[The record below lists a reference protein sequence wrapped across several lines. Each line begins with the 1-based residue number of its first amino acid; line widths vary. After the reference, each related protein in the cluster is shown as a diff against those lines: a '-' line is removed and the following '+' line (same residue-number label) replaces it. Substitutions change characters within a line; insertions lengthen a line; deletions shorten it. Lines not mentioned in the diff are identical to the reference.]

1 MYNELDLIGISSSE
15 ELKTILQSKGV
26 EKVLIKKLA
35 KNNNDKNQ
43 VYFHHDASLLNSVFD
58 LEFSARAKSSSKKK
72 SGRFSDKHIFEARF
86 KSFSWLSRNGKLH
99 EVHHCKGI
107 LYSQYPEVRLSGFK
121 SITGLMPYSMS
132 VDFTKRFPCRSR
144 YLAIGATRDGM
155 ALAVMITEPLPDFE
169 KEFKSLPLFSNS
181 KICRYL
187 DITDGNGSDRLQRL
201 LIERIGGKTVKGCR
215 LKPDGKTVPFTGTQ
229 VHGYTLEHELGI
241 SSNSDKQGDIFGIE
255 LKCFTNK
262 KLTLFTPEPDGGL
275 YHQSFEQFMTRYGYA
290 KEAVYR
296 FTGLH
301 RVGAISAKTDLRL
314 EVVCVPSR
322 QKDRELRCYDPTKP
336 LSHQMD
342 SLQVILRDADDFI
355 AASWSAERLLNN
367 WGVKHNEVV
376 YVPATVSKNENNE
389 ESLKGF
395 TKQVKFDTSVLWC
408 KKTSLE
414 KMIQAIA
421 LGVIFLDPAPK
432 YDPDTPGNSK
442 RRSQW
447 RVNNI
452 YRDSTMLYETV
463 NTVSII

>member
-1 MYNELDLIGISSSE
+1 MYNDLDLIGVASSE
-15 ELKTILQSKGV
+15 DLKTIFQATGV
-26 EKVLIKKLA
+26 QKVLIKKLA

-58 LEFSARAKSSSKKK
+58 LEFNVRARSESQKKRGK
-72 SGRFSDKHIFEARF
+72 FSGKHIFEARF
-86 KSFSWLSRNGKLH
+86 KSFSWLSCNGSLH

-107 LYSQYPEVRLSGFK
+107 LYHQYPEVRLSGFK

-132 VDFTKRFPCRSR
+132 VDFTKRFPDKSR
-144 YLAIGATRDGM
+144 YLAIGATHDGR
-155 ALAVMITEPLPDFE
+155 AVAAMITEPLSDFE
-169 KEFKSLPLFSNS
+169 KEFKSFPLFSNS
-181 KICRYL
+181 KICRYI
-187 DITDGNGSDRLQRL
+187 DIGDENETDRLRKL

-215 LKPDGKTVPFTGTQ
+215 LKPNGKTVPFTGTQ

-241 SSNSDKQGDIFGIE
+241 SSNSDKGGDIFGIE

-275 YHQSFEQFMTRYGYA
+275 YYQSFEQFMTRYGYA

-301 RVGAISAKTDLRL
+301 RVGNISEKTDLRL
-314 EVVCVPSR
+314 EVVCVPSG
-322 QKDRELRCYDPTKP
+322 QKNRELRCYDPTKP

-342 SLQVILRDADDFI
+342 SLQVILRDTEDFV
-355 AASWSAERLLNN
+355 AASWSVERLLNN

-376 YVPATVSKNENNE
+376 YVPAVVSENENHE
-389 ESLKGF
+389 EYQQGF
-395 TKQVKFDTSVLWC
+395 KKQVKFDTQVLWC

-414 KMIQAIA
+414 RMIKAIA
-421 LGVIFLDPAPK
+421 SGVIFLDPAPK

-447 RVNNI
+447 RINNI
-452 YRDSTMLYETV
+452 YRDSSMLYEAV